1 METIATETNAFLDWF
16 QTWGQVGYIVLQVV
30 YWAVLAW
37 AAVYAARQA
46 KRFVDFKLGE
56 VAPAPARAHVAVE
69 EFVD

>member
-1 METIATETNAFLDWF
+1 METIATETNVFLDWF

-56 VAPAPARAHVAVE
+56 GSSAPATPRVAIE